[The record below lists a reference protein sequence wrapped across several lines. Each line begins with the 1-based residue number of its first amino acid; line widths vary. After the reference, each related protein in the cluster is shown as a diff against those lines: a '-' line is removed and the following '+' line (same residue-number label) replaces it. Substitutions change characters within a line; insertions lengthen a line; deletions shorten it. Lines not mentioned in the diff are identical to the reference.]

1 MANADTPRQSNSKPS
16 ADNQSQ
22 RLSAALEAAQIGVFE
37 IDAKKNVGNWDLNMR
52 KIWGI
57 PDDEEIT
64 YETLIAGIHADD
76 VAVFDRARANTRDPN
91 GDGIMDM
98 EYRITPRNG
107 GPMRWVHVVAK
118 CSFEGGVPAFI
129 LGTVRDVTEKRKLAE
144 QNQLLVNEL
153 QHRVKNT
160 LATVMSVIRLSK
172 PEDNDIEKYI
182 LALEERLLSMS
193 QTHSLVNRSDGKSI
207 DIKTIIEKEFLAYD
221 GPKTKLYDLQGPSLF
236 IPPAHVRIISMA
248 IHELVTNACKHGAL
262 RAADGHVTITTALDT
277 GVARFKWAEKSEVP
291 TPAPTQT
298 AQISETPSGG
308 FGSFLLS
315 KVVAAE
321 LQGTATYEIN
331 SEGLMFDL
339 NFPLKEA
346 Q

>member
-52 KIWGI
+52 KI
-57 PDDEEIT
+57 
-64 YETLIAGIHADD
+64 ETLIAGIHADD

-144 QNQLLVNEL
+144 QNQLLVNDS
-153 QHRVKNT
+153 
-160 LATVMSVIRLSK
+160 AC
-172 PEDNDIEKYI
+172 PCADYI
-182 LALEERLLSMS
+182 
-193 QTHSLVNRSDGKSI
+193 
-207 DIKTIIEKEFLAYD
+207 
-221 GPKTKLYDLQGPSLF
+221 
-236 IPPAHVRIISMA
+236 
-248 IHELVTNACKHGAL
+248 HG
-262 RAADGHVTITTALDT
+262 D
-277 GVARFKWAEKSEVP
+277 S
-291 TPAPTQT
+291 
-298 AQISETPSGG
+298 
-308 FGSFLLS
+308 
-315 KVVAAE
+315 
-321 LQGTATYEIN
+321 
-331 SEGLMFDL
+331 
-339 NFPLKEA
+339 
-346 Q
+346 